1 MLSEK
6 VEVDKGKNRSYPL
19 AVLYTEIRYKE
30 LDTIYKKKK
39 DKLQQLITSFTVNM
53 GLCVCLQ
60 VLYKT
65 LLLVFKYGIMGKNLA
80 CYQVP

>member
-30 LDTIYKKKK
+30 LDTIKKKRINSNNSLHPSLSK
-39 DKLQQLITSFTVNM
+39 WGV
-53 GLCVCLQ
+53 CVSPSAVQDAALS
-60 VLYKT
+60 V
-65 LLLVFKYGIMGKNLA
+65 
-80 CYQVP
+80 

>member
-6 VEVDKGKNRSYPL
+6 VEADKGKSRSYLL

-30 LDTIYKKKK
+30 LDTIKKQKE
-39 DKLQQLITSFTVNM
+39 LITSFTVKM
-53 GLCVCLQ
+53 GLCVYLQ
-60 VLYKT
+60 VLYMT

>member
-6 VEVDKGKNRSYPL
+6 VEIDKGKNRSYPL
-19 AVLYTEIRYKE
+19 AVFYIEIRYRE
-30 LDTIYKKKK
+30 LDTIKK
-39 DKLQQLITSFTVNM
+39 DKLQQLMTSFTVKK

-65 LLLVFKYGIMGKNLA
+65 LLLVFKYGIMGKN
-80 CYQVP
+80 

>member
-6 VEVDKGKNRSYPL
+6 VEADKGKSRSYPL

-30 LDTIYKKKK
+30 LDTIKKKK
-39 DKLQQLITSFTVNM
+39 KELITSFTVKM

-60 VLYKT
+60 VLYMT
-65 LLLVFKYGIMGKNLA
+65 LLLVFEYGIMGKHLA